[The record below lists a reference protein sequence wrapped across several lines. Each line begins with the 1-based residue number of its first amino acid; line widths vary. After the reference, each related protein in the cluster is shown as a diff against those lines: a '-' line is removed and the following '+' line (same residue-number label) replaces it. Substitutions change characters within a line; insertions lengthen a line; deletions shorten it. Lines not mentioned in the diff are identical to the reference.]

1 MAVDYNIVA
10 EKIFRIL
17 KGRGYS
23 VQLFDAEDGN
33 EIVDPQTARFFYIQK
48 PNLMVNLSIE
58 NNEIKLHKGPESIDE
73 VASTVASLKK
83 LAKDNLLDFDLREF
97 GREIKPKNYSFRLN
111 NNMEQMKTEGY
122 SAIAGTVKTSTQKLE
137 NAKLLIK
144 HRSPVNEEIPGARSR
159 NISALYIENGQGERF
174 KYPFIHLNGARAMTR
189 HVQNGGNL
197 YDEVGQSIVN
207 MSEQMSKIREVLNVM
222 RRSPAIQE
230 QGGSVYNSMLA
241 RQDRLRET
249 IKRLTTIEGYN
260 NYVETFTRHESKEY
274 DQDTLN
280 KLKEKFTVSTMDNR
294 VAELLPMIQEIHDE
308 EINDNAS
315 LRNRIAKELEK
326 GPIEMHPRSAGQSE
340 YSPSNIMKFNDS
352 KAELAYKISDL
363 AARAKNDEVSV
374 FLARMSDKLTGID
387 KDPMVQDDVATIRS
401 ILAKVKE
408 PADQKDM
415 ASNESKDLPELS
427 KLDESFDRIL
437 GMYSDTMPF
446 EDAETL
452 AKAKDKFTYIG
463 KNVNPK
469 VSYNS
474 WLKDIKSKEID
485 DPQLRDRIQSKGAY
499 GVSGSDH
506 AKWSQEYRAYKAEA
520 EGETEAPVET
530 SDIPHGD
537 FSENDAAD
545 LEHDFEEYRDA
556 VHDSIKN
563 DDHYK
568 GKSKEE
574 IIDMLRKEADSIG
587 YADVTDGDRH
597 PSEPEWLNRIA
608 DEMSKED
615 APETVNAENMQGT
628 VKLPPHSDE
637 LARMVALSGIK

>member
-1 MAVDYNIVA
+1 MNDQ
-10 EKIFRIL
+10 RIPL
-17 KGRGYS
+17 
-23 VQLFDAEDGN
+23 
-33 EIVDPQTARFFYIQK
+33 T
-48 PNLMVNLSIE
+48 
-58 NNEIKLHKGPESIDE
+58 
-73 VASTVASLKK
+73 
-83 LAKDNLLDFDLREF
+83 LLTGFL
-97 GREIKPKNYSFRLN
+97 GAGKTTLLN
-111 NNMEQMKTEGY
+111 
-122 SAIAGTVKTSTQKLE
+122 
-137 NAKLLIK
+137 
-144 HRSPVNEEIPGARSR
+144 
-159 NISALYIENGQGERF
+159 
-174 KYPFIHLNGARAMTR
+174 
-189 HVQNGGNL
+189 
-197 YDEVGQSIVN
+197 
-207 MSEQMSKIREVLNVM
+207 
-222 RRSPAIQE
+222 
-230 QGGSVYNSMLA
+230 
-241 RQDRLRET
+241 
-249 IKRLTTIEGYN
+249 
-260 NYVETFTRHESKEY
+260 ESKEY
-274 DQDTLN
+274 DQETLN
-280 KLKEKFTVSTMDNR
+280 RLKEKFTVSTMDNR

-315 LRNRIAKELEK
+315 LRTRIAKELEK

-363 AARAKNDEVSV
+363 AARAKNDEVAV

-408 PADQKDM
+408 PAEQKDM

-437 GMYSDTMPF
+437 GMYSDTMHF
-446 EDAETL
+446 EDADTL
-452 AKAKDKFTYIG
+452 SKAKDKFTYIG

-499 GVSGSDH
+499 GVSGDNH

-520 EGETEAPVET
+520 EGETETPIET

-556 VHDSIKN
+556 VHDSIKK
-563 DDHYK
+563 DDQYQ

-587 YADVTDGDRH
+587 YADVSDGDRH

-615 APETVNAENMQGT
+615 SPETVNAENMQGT
-628 VKLPPHSDE
+628 VKLPHHSDE

>member
-1 MAVDYNIVA
+1 
-10 EKIFRIL
+10 
-17 KGRGYS
+17 
-23 VQLFDAEDGN
+23 
-33 EIVDPQTARFFYIQK
+33 
-48 PNLMVNLSIE
+48 
-58 NNEIKLHKGPESIDE
+58 
-73 VASTVASLKK
+73 
-83 LAKDNLLDFDLREF
+83 
-97 GREIKPKNYSFRLN
+97 
-111 NNMEQMKTEGY
+111 MEQIKTEGY

-197 YDEVGQSIVN
+197 YDEVGESIVN

-230 QGGSVYNSMLA
+230 QGGSVYNSMLT

-249 IKRLTTIEGYN
+249 IKKLTTIEGYR
-260 NYVETFTRHESKEY
+260 NYVENFARHESKEY
-274 DQDTLN
+274 DQETLG
-280 KLKEKFTVSTMDNR
+280 KLKEKFTVSSMDNR

-315 LRNRIAKELEK
+315 LRTRIAKELEK
-326 GPIEMHPRSAGQSE
+326 GAIDMHPRSAGQAE
-340 YSPSNIMKFNDS
+340 YAPSNIMKFNDS

-387 KDPMVQDDVATIRS
+387 KDPMVQDDIATIRS
-401 ILAKVKE
+401 ILAKVKDPE
-408 PADQKDM
+408 EQKDV
-415 ASNESKDLPELS
+415 ASNESVDLPEIS

-437 GMYSDTMPF
+437 GMYSDTMNF
-446 EDAETL
+446 EDEDTL

-474 WLKDIKSKEID
+474 WLKDIKAKEIE
-485 DPQLRDRIQSKGAY
+485 DPQLRDRIQTKGAF
-499 GVSGSDH
+499 GISGDNH
-506 AKWSQEYRAYKAEA
+506 AKWSQEYKTYKAEA
-520 EGETEAPVET
+520 EGETEAPVEA
-530 SDIPHGD
+530 SDIPQGD
-537 FSENDAAD
+537 FSENDAAE

-556 VHDSIKN
+556 VQDSIKT
-563 DDHYK
+563 DAHYQ

-587 YADVTDGDRH
+587 YADVSDGDRH
-597 PSEPEWLNRIA
+597 PSEPDWLNRIA
-608 DEMSKED
+608 DEMSKQE
-615 APETVNAENMQGT
+615 ASPETVNAENMQGT
-628 VKLPPHSDE
+628 DKLPHHSDE